1 MQDTNQ
7 EDQVMNPTLKISEA
21 FVKSKSAD
29 CCIPEQ
35 QDMQLTRDG
44 TPTPEKAENDCSTK
58 RKREW
63 DEEKRDLK
71 KFQVSKPLLD
81 CLWAQFK
88 LKNRVKR
95 RDIKALSFEF
105 DLTYA
110 QIQKWFRKNRNKF
123 GKEMFGARKDGQNK

>member
-71 KFQVSKPLLD
+71 KFQ
-81 CLWAQFK
+81 
-88 LKNRVKR
+88 
-95 RDIKALSFEF
+95 
-105 DLTYA
+105 
-110 QIQKWFRKNRNKF
+110 IQKWFRKNRNKF